1 MQNEIG
7 GEWGGE
13 DKKTLQNIFYF
24 PNENTQQ

>member
-7 GEWGGE
+7 GNGE
-13 DKKTLQNIFYF
+13 EGQKTLQNIFYF